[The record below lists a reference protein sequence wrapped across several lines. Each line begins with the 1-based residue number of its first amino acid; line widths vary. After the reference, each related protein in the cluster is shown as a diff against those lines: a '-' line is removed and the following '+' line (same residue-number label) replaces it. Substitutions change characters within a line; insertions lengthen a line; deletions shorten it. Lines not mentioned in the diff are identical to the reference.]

1 VTELVALAQVDSPAV
16 PEELRTLAL
25 RCIASQLSD
34 RTRGNVVVPAI
45 TRGGQGGMMAVL
57 LHKGINSVIQQ
68 AKASGHHLVVPGSD
82 DAAAAAAAAP
92 PPAAAGASSSAAA
105 AAEAVA
111 AGDSPEATL
120 QPTAY
125 SVSYVDALMSIVGA
139 LVSSTS
145 GCSALADAG
154 ITSAFLP
161 LLRDTHPDHMALV
174 STAVRILE
182 IYLDFSQPAC
192 ILFRDL
198 GGLHELI
205 ARLAFEVGV
214 LGEQGSSVAA
224 AAPGA
229 AEPAAAVTSGS
240 GASSSMAAAA
250 SSSAGPA
257 APPEAAAGGSSSA
270 GAAQAAS
277 SEKPPQVSHRR
288 GTCTSLCG
296 IGLALQRAPPLTM
309 PATATKNT

>member
-1 VTELVALAQVDSPAV
+1 MTELVALAQVDSPAV

-34 RTRGNVVVPAI
+34 RTRGSAVVLAI

-57 LHKGINSVIQQ
+57 LHKGINSIIQQ
-68 AKASGHHLVVPGSD
+68 AKAAGHHLVVPGSD
-82 DAAAAAAAAP
+82 DPAAAAP
-92 PPAAAGASSSAAA
+92 PAAGSGSSSAAA
-105 AAEAVA
+105 AAASVA
-111 AGDSPEATL
+111 ADDSSAPAP
-120 QPTAY
+120 QPTTY
-125 SVSYVDALMSIVGA
+125 SVAYVDALMSIVGA

-161 LLRDTHPDHMALV
+161 LLRDTHPEHMALV

-182 IYLDFSQPAC
+182 MYLDFSQPAC

-214 LGEQGSSVAA
+214 LGQEGSSTAAGNGA
-224 AAPGA
+224 AAP
-229 AEPAAAVTSGS
+229 PAAAGSSG
-240 GASSSMAAAA
+240 SSSMAAAA
-250 SSSAGPA
+250 SSSAGAAA
-257 APPEAAAGGSSSA
+257 APVAATSGSS
-270 GAAQAAS
+270 AAPAPQAPS
-277 SEKPPQVSHRR
+277 SEKPPQVSHQ
-288 GTCTSLCG
+288 TAVHM
-296 IGLALQRAPPLTM
+296 LAWG
-309 PATATKNT
+309 